1 MTSYDHD
8 RRVWSGP
15 RQPCVFNPACNF
27 GQIVLNLLERS
38 AEKVIQIDGD
48 TGRTMTRSEMRLR
61 VVRVAQ
67 NLQKLGYGVG
77 DIASVVAVNSE
88 NLAPLILG
96 LQVIGVGFNALAPT
110 FDEEEMAHMMRQ
122 TQSKLVFCDANNYGT
137 VKAAAEKAII
147 SEQFRIFVM
156 EDAHDE
162 TLSVDQLLKPTG
174 TEHVFY
180 PRYLGDSY
188 KLIANITCSSG
199 TMGLP
204 KGVCFSHAQTISGFC
219 KVANFDDGI
228 CLNFS
233 TLYWGTGVYVLN
245 MSVMNNSTRLITRRT
260 FSVDLFFELIQ
271 KYKIKFFYTPASYA
285 AAIIAD
291 PRVRKTDM
299 SSIKFWALGASSVS
313 ETIRDA
319 VDDVLKPTGRSYNF
333 YGTSECGFLAA
344 DFLKRK
350 PNAVGK
356 VGTNMQ
362 VRILSDDGE
371 PLGVGEQGEVVVKSV
386 GIPFIGYYK
395 NEQASR
401 EALDKDGWFLTG
413 DIGFFDE
420 EGYLH
425 LVERKKDILKYMGNQ
440 VSPSEV
446 EAVIQQIHE
455 VLQVCV
461 TGIPNKDNTSDLVT
475 AVIRKYPKSDLSAE
489 DVIEY
494 VANRLSDPKHLR
506 GGVYFVNEF
515 PMTTNGKIIRRK
527 VRQMLQEGEI
537 Q

>member
-1 MTSYDHD
+1 MASFD
-8 RRVWSGP
+8 RDRLVWSGP

-38 AEKVIQIDGD
+38 KEKVIQIDGD
-48 TGRTMTRSEMRLR
+48 TGRTMTRAEMRIR

-67 NLQKLGYGVG
+67 RLQKLGYGVG

-88 NLAPLILG
+88 NLAPLVLG

-110 FDEEEMAHMMRQ
+110 FDEDEMAHMMRQ
-122 TQSKLVFCDANNYGT
+122 TQSKLLFCDADNYDT
-137 VKAAAEKAII
+137 VKAAASKTI
-147 SEQFRIFVM
+147 SEQFRVFVM
-156 EDAHDE
+156 ENARDE
-162 TLSVDQLLKPTG
+162 TLSVEQLFKPTG
-174 TEHVFY
+174 TEHLFY

-188 KLIANITCSSG
+188 QLIANITCSSG
-199 TMGLP
+199 TTGLP

-219 KVANFDDGI
+219 KVANFEDGI

-245 MSVMNNSTRLITRRT
+245 MAVMNDSTRLITRRP
-260 FSVDLFFELIQ
+260 FSVDLFFELIE
-271 KYKIKFFYTPASYA
+271 KYKIRFLYTPASYA
-285 AAIIAD
+285 TAIIGD
-291 PRVRKTDM
+291 PRAAGTDL
-299 SSIKFWALGASSVS
+299 SSIKVWALGASNVS

-319 VDDVLKPTGRSYNF
+319 VDAALKPTGRSYNF

-362 VRILSDDGE
+362 VRIISDSGE

-386 GIPFIGYYK
+386 GIPFLGYYK
-395 NEQASR
+395 NEEASR

-413 DIGFFDE
+413 DVGFFDD

-425 LVERKKDILKYMGNQ
+425 LVERKKDILKYHGNQ

-461 TGIPNKDNTSDLVT
+461 TGVPNEDKTSDLVT
-475 AVIRKYPKSDLSAE
+475 AVIRKYPLAE
-489 DVIEY
+489 LTAET
-494 VANRLSDPKHLR
+494 VADFVASKLSDAKHLR
-506 GGVYFVNEF
+506 GGVYFVSEF

-527 VRQMLQEGEI
+527 VRQMLLDGSI
-537 Q
+537 K